1 MGGER
6 GCTSEIDRP
15 LAHTGS
21 VGNAIHYR
29 NLKAATPRRGSSI
42 AGCHQVFRGSRSCG
56 EKTRPSTLFF
66 ENLVLALLWWRDF
79 SRDDGQLGREA
90 IELGIRQRLRR
101 GERT

>member
-1 MGGER
+1 WR
-6 GCTSEIDRP
+6 C
-15 LAHTGS
+15 
-21 VGNAIHYR
+21 
-29 NLKAATPRRGSSI
+29 RRL
-42 AGCHQVFRGSRSCG
+42 FSCG

-101 GERT
+101 GERTWVAPRALVVAQV